1 VSILSPT
8 TEIEAATWVA
18 EAARAGTPLAIRGGG
33 TKAAM
38 GRAAAQEMVLSS
50 AALTGVTLYEP
61 AELVV
66 AARAGTPLQA
76 VEQLLGDRGQ
86 EFSFEPPDLR
96 GLLGATGEPTVAGL
110 AAANLSGPRRIMAG
124 ACRDSLIGI
133 RAVNG
138 HGEIVKSGGRVM
150 KNVTGLDLVKLLAG
164 SWGTL
169 AFLTEVTF
177 KVLPKPERR
186 ATLVLTGLDDRT
198 AVAAMAAALGSPF
211 EVSGAAHLPA
221 GIGGSASHTY
231 LRTEGFAFSVRHR
244 LEALQGL
251 LLSFGRADVLEDDA
265 AAAVWQDLRDVTAF
279 AGSEDVVWRL
289 SVAPSRGPDMGE
301 ALAAIPGARWFYDWG
316 GGLVWAAVPAVG
328 DAGAATI
335 RQAVAARG
343 GHAAPVRAPA
353 EIRSAV
359 AVFQPLAEPLM
370 RLTQGIK
377 QAFDPAGIF
386 ERGRMYEGL

>member
-1 VSILSPT
+1 MNALIPG
-8 TEIEAATWVA
+8 TEA
-18 EAARAGTPLAIRGGG
+18 EAAGFVVEAARVGTPLTIRGGG
-33 TKAAM
+33 TKARM
-38 GRAAAQEMVLSS
+38 GRAATQEMVLSS
-50 AALTGVTLYEP
+50 NGLTGITLYEP

-66 AARAGTPLQA
+66 AARAGTPLHA
-76 VEQLLGDRGQ
+76 VEQLLGERGQ
-86 EFSFEPPDLR
+86 ELSFEPPDLR
-96 GLLGATGEPTVAGL
+96 GLLGATGEPTVGGL

-138 HGEIVKSGGRVM
+138 RGESVKSGGRVM

-186 ATLVLTGLDDRT
+186 ATLVFTGLDDRT
-198 AVAAMAAALGSPF
+198 AVAVMAAALGSPF
-211 EVSGAAHLPA
+211 EVSGAAHLPS
-221 GIGGSASHTY
+221 GIGDRASRTY

-244 LEALQGL
+244 VEALQGL
-251 LLSFGRADVLEDDA
+251 LQAFGRADLLDDDA
-265 AAAVWQDLRDVTAF
+265 ASAVWQGIRDVTAF
-279 AGSEDVVWRL
+279 VGSDDVVWRI

-301 ALAAIPGARWFYDWG
+301 ALAAIPDARWFYDWG
-316 GGLVWAAVPAVG
+316 GGLIWAAVPAVG
-328 DAGAATI
+328 DVGAATI
-335 RQAVAARG
+335 RQAVAAGG
-343 GHAAPVRAPA
+343 GHATLVRAPA

-359 AVFQPLAEPLM
+359 PVFQPLAEPLM
-370 RLTQGIK
+370 RLTHGIK

>member
-8 TEIEAATWVA
+8 TETEAATFVA
-18 EAARAGTPLAIRGGG
+18 EAAGAKAALAIRGGG
-33 TKAAM
+33 TKSAM
-38 GRAAAQEMVLSS
+38 GRAAPQETVLSS
-50 AALTGVTLYEP
+50 AALVGVTLYEP

-66 AARAGTPLQA
+66 AARAGTPLYA
-76 VEQLLGDRGQ
+76 VEQLLDEKGQ
-86 EFSFEPPDLR
+86 ELSFEPPDLR
-96 GLLGATGEPTVAGL
+96 GLLGTTGVPTVGGL

-138 HGEIVKSGGRVM
+138 RGEMVKSGGRVM

-186 ATLVLTGLDDRT
+186 ATLVFTGLDDHA
-198 AVAAMAAALGSPF
+198 AVAAMAAALGSPY

-221 GIGGSASHTY
+221 GIGDSASHTY

-244 LEALQGL
+244 VEALQGL
-251 LLSFGRADVLEDDA
+251 LQSFGRADVLDDDA
-265 AAAVWQDLRDVTAF
+265 ASALWLGIRDVMDFVGTDDAVWRISA
-279 AGSEDVVWRL
+279 
-289 SVAPSRGPDMGE
+289 APSRGPDVAA
-301 ALAAIPGARWFYDWG
+301 ALGAIPDARWFYDWG
-316 GGLVWAAVPAVG
+316 GGLMWAAVPAVG

-335 RQAVAARG
+335 RQAVAAYG
-343 GHAAPVRAPA
+343 GHATLVRAPA

-359 AVFQPLAEPLM
+359 PVFQPLAEPLM

-377 QAFDPAGIF
+377 RAFDPAGIF
-386 ERGRMYEGL
+386 ERGRMYDDL

>member
-1 VSILSPT
+1 VNTLIPG
-8 TEIEAATWVA
+8 TEA
-18 EAARAGTPLAIRGGG
+18 EAAGFIVEAARVGTALAIRGGG

-38 GRAAAQEMVLSS
+38 GRPARHEAVLRSES
-50 AALTGVTLYEP
+50 LTGITLYEP
-61 AELVV
+61 AELAI
-66 AARAGTPLQA
+66 AARAGTPLWD
-76 VEQLLGDRGQ
+76 VERALDEKGQ
-86 EFSFEPPDLR
+86 ELSFEPPDLR
-96 GLLGATGEPTVAGL
+96 GLLGAVGEPTVGGL

-138 HGEIVKSGGRVM
+138 RGEVVKSGGRVM

-186 ATLVLTGLDDRT
+186 GTLVLTGLNDRK

-221 GIGGSASHTY
+221 GIAGDTPRTY

-251 LLSFGRADVLEDDA
+251 LASLGAAEILDDAMVADV
-265 AAAVWQDLRDVTAF
+265 WRMIRDVEPF
-279 AGSEDVVWRL
+279 AGSDEVVWRI
-289 SVAPSRGPDMGE
+289 SVAPSRGPDVAE
-301 ALAAIPGARWFYDWG
+301 ALAGIPGARWLYEWG
-316 GGLVWAAVPAVG
+316 GGLLWAAVPAEG
-328 DAGAATI
+328 DAGAAVI
-335 RQAVAARG
+335 RRSVAGCG
-343 GHAAPVRAPA
+343 GHATLVRAPA
-353 EIRSAV
+353 ELRNRV
-359 AVFQPLAEPLM
+359 PVFQPLAEPVM
-370 RLTQGIK
+370 RLSHGIK
-377 QAFDPAGIF
+377 LAFDPAGVF
-386 ERGRMYEGL
+386 ERERMYAGL